1 ALARRFQI
9 IKVPEPEAE
18 VTAAMLR
25 KLLPVMENHHNVS
38 IREEAINAAV
48 YLSDRYLTGRQ
59 QPDKSVSLLDTA
71 CSRVI
76 VSQTGAPEAVQNN
89 RSRLAR
95 I

>member
-1 ALARRFQI
+1 
-9 IKVPEPEAE
+9 
-18 VTAAMLR
+18 MLR

-76 VSQTGAPEAVQNN
+76 VSQTGLLRLFRITAQDWPD
-89 RSRLAR
+89 SRGANGSETGKY
-95 I
+95 